1 MSYPPLRSKL
11 CAVAPA
17 VLAALVYGCATTAP
31 ALPNLD
37 ATLWVQ
43 TAAEYEAAS
52 RSVYEAAA
60 RSLPAALNDPT
71 RTAVLEQQGSFA
83 ELQPAVIVD
92 VDETVLDNSPYQA
105 RLLIEGRDYDSDS
118 WASWV
123 DEASAEAVPGA
134 LGFATAATNLG
145 ITVFYLTNRRSSQE
159 EATRRNLE
167 RLGFPVR
174 DDMDVILTRGERPEW
189 TGAKISRR
197 QAVAGTH
204 RVLMM
209 VGDDLNDFLDVGGL
223 TVSERSEVTALYA
236 DYWGDRW
243 WMLAGPTYGS
253 WERALWDA
261 DYDLD
266 AAERIERKVEYL
278 DPETRTQRLEQ

>member
-1 MSYPPLRSKL
+1 VSYNPLRGKL
-11 CAVAPA
+11 SAVAPA
-17 VLAALVYGCATTAP
+17 VMAALVYGCATTAP

-43 TAAEYEAAS
+43 TAAEYEAVS
-52 RSVYEAAA
+52 RSVYESAI
-60 RSLPAALNDPT
+60 RSLPSALNDAT
-71 RTAVLEQQGSFA
+71 RTAALEQQGSFA
-83 ELQPAVIVD
+83 DLPPAVIVD

-105 RLLIEGRDYDSDS
+105 RLLIEGQDYDSAS

-145 ITVFYLTNRRSSQE
+145 ITVFYLTNRLSSQE

-167 RLGFPVR
+167 SLGFPVR
-174 DDMDVILTRGERPEW
+174 EDMDVILTRGERPEW

-197 QAVAGTH
+197 QVVAGTH

-236 DYWGDRW
+236 DYWGNRW
-243 WMLAGPTYGS
+243 WMLPGPTYGS
-253 WERALWDA
+253 WERALWEA

>member
-1 MSYPPLRSKL
+1 MSYPPLRGKL
-11 CAVAPA
+11 PAVAPA
-17 VLAALVYGCATTAP
+17 VMAAVVYGCATTAP

-52 RSVYEAAA
+52 RSVYEAASRRLA
-60 RSLPAALNDPT
+60 AALTDPS
-71 RTAVLEQQGSFA
+71 RTAALEQQGSFA
-83 ELQPAVIVD
+83 ELLPAVIVD

-105 RLLIEGRDYDSDS
+105 RLLIEGQVYDSDS

-134 LGFATAATNLG
+134 LGFTTAATNLG

-167 RLGFPVR
+167 RLGFPMR
-174 DDMDVILTRGERPEW
+174 DDIDVILTRGERPEW
-189 TGAKISRR
+189 TGAKSSRR
-197 QAVAGTH
+197 QAVASKH
-204 RVLMM
+204 RVLMI
-209 VGDDLNDFLDVGGL
+209 VGDDLNDFLDVAGR
-223 TVSERSEVTALYA
+223 TVSERSELADLYA

-243 WMLAGPTYGS
+243 WMLPGPTYGS
-253 WERALWDA
+253 WERALWDF
-261 DYDLD
+261 DYELD
-266 AAERIERKVEYL
+266 AAERTERKVDYL
-278 DPETRTQRLEQ
+278 DPGTRTERLER